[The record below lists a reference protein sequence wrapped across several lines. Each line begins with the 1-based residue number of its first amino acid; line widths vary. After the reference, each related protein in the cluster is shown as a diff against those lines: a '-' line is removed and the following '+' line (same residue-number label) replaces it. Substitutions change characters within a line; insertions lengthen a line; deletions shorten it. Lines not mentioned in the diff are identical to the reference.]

1 MNGQYLIMSI
11 GHDNTLCL
19 GEILADTNC
28 ISIEGFDKKQ
38 LKWIGFENGDW
49 KHWPGNIYF
58 LHSIQFFSAS
68 NNILT
73 KIYHK
78 QLHMSQL
85 VKLVRIFI
93 LLGCFQIPL
102 MAVSNF

>member
-1 MNGQYLIMSI
+1 MTI
-11 GHDNTLCL
+11 GHNNTLCL
-19 GEILADTNC
+19 GEILTDTSC
-28 ISIEGFDKKQ
+28 ISIEGFDKQQ
-38 LKWIGFENGDW
+38 LKWIGFENEDW
-49 KHWPGNIYF
+49 KYWPGNIYF
-58 LHSIQFFSAS
+58 QQSAS
-68 NNILT
+68 NKILA
-73 KIYHK
+73 KIYLK